1 MSQILNS
8 YYLYN
13 NEIIS
18 TADLKYLEYSQSK
31 TVVYE
36 VIRIIDGKPLFFE
49 DHISRFFQS
58 LKEYNLENTITPIK
72 IASKIKQLIAKN
84 GVNIG
89 NIKFYFSIT
98 PKKAPVFFAYYI
110 PHSYPNIND
119 YLNGVKL
126 TTLIADRA
134 NPLIK
139 AEQKELR
146 LITQELLKNKEFY
159 EVLLIHPQGFI
170 TEGSKSNF
178 FMIKE
183 NILYTSLSTDVLEG
197 VTSKQILNL
206 CKKNKIQVVQQRT
219 QANELANFDAVFISG
234 TSPKI
239 LPVNSINT
247 ITYSVNNEL
256 LKFLMKELDF
266 LIENYLNTH

>member
-1 MSQILNS
+1 
-8 YYLYN
+8 
-13 NEIIS
+13 
-18 TADLKYLEYSQSK
+18 LEYSHSK

-58 LKEYNLENTITPIK
+58 LKEYNLENSITK
-72 IASKIKQLIAKN
+72 KTLESQIKQLIAVN
-84 GVNIG
+84 QVNIG
-89 NIKFYFSIT
+89 NIKFYFNIVSGA
-98 PKKAPVFFAYYI
+98 APVFFAYYI
-110 PHSYPNIND
+110 PHSYPDVND
-119 YLNGVKL
+119 YLYGVKL
-126 TTLIADRA
+126 TTMIADRN
-134 NPLIK
+134 NPQIK
-139 AEQKELR
+139 AEQNELR
-146 LITQELLKNKEFY
+146 SKTQELLKNTELY
-159 EVLLIHPQGFI
+159 EVLLIHSQGFI

-178 FMIKE
+178 FMIKK

-197 VTSKQILNL
+197 VTSKQIINL
-206 CKKNKIQVVQQRT
+206 CQKNKIQVIQQRT
-219 QANELANFDAVFISG
+219 QATELADFDAAFISG

-266 LIENYLNTH
+266 LIENYLHTH